1 MLLKIEVNER
11 VMNTANIDISD
22 RLINGKI
29 DTAKYIEINKVN
41 IIFVTYRDGVD
52 TGQIRLNGNY

>member
-41 IIFVTYRDGVD
+41 IMFVTYRDGVD

>member
-11 VMNTANIDISD
+11 VINTANIDISD

>member
-11 VMNTANIDISD
+11 VMNTANIDTSN

>member
-11 VMNTANIDISD
+11 VMNTANIDISN
-22 RLINGKI
+22 RLINGKV

>member
-11 VMNTANIDISD
+11 VMNTANIDISN

>member
-1 MLLKIEVNER
+1 
-11 VMNTANIDISD
+11 MNTANIDISN

-41 IIFVTYRDGVD
+41 IMFVTYRDGVD

>member
-11 VMNTANIDISD
+11 VMNTANIDISN

-52 TGQIRLNGNY
+52 TGQIRLNENY